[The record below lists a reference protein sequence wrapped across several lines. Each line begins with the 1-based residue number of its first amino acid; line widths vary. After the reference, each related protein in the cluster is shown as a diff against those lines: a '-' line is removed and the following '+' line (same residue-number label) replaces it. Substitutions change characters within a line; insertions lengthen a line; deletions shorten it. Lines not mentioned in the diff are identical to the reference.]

1 MVLEMNQQHTQGQNL
16 VSNVTVWK
24 NVAYFQI
31 WQPQQEHY
39 NQWLKLRIAVDS
51 KMIDCLL
58 IRAGAKGQQ
67 WEALCPDIRVDA
79 GAFKGPN
86 ELLINFISFS
96 WERGSRWGAAWVE
109 REGMEEQLNKQL
121 EAESAACLTE
131 TRKTVDEDLHVLMN
145 TVKACVCVCHIL
157 EKWIDIS
164 RNKSTL
170 SLLWAGQPVVIV
182 TSTIKW
188 LFVLLL
194 CSHIVL
200 FLQIMKTDRPVK
212 RNNRFL
218 MTIISSQGPSLK
230 LQQQTP
236 NLITA

>member
-1 MVLEMNQQHTQGQNL
+1 
-16 VSNVTVWK
+16 
-24 NVAYFQI
+24 
-31 WQPQQEHY
+31 
-39 NQWLKLRIAVDS
+39 
-51 KMIDCLL
+51 MIDCLL
-58 IRAGAKGQQ
+58 IRVGAKGQQ
-67 WEALCPDIRVDA
+67 GEALCPDIRVDA

-109 REGMEEQLNKQL
+109 REGMEEQLSKQL
-121 EAESAACLTE
+121 AAESATCLTE
-131 TRKTVDEDLHVLMN
+131 TRKKVDEDLHVLMN
-145 TVKACVCVCHIL
+145 TVKACVCVCVCHSL
-157 EKWIDIS
+157 EKCIDIS

-170 SLLWAGQPVVIV
+170 SLLWAGQPAVIV
-182 TSTIKW
+182 LSTIKW

-200 FLQIMKTDRPVK
+200 FLHLMKTDRPVK

-236 NLITA
+236 NLTTA